1 MCIAKKG
8 SNSFFHRNLV
18 LESTI
23 ASQLML
29 TFLTEKYFLKVLPQ
43 RIHDKKKVNKT
54 NLVRVLLM

>member
-1 MCIAKKG
+1 MWQWSLLIKWKKKLQKSGPIYVDMCIAKKG

-29 TFLTEKYFLKVLPQ
+29 TFLTEKYF
-43 RIHDKKKVNKT
+43 
-54 NLVRVLLM
+54 